1 MIFLIFEKTDG
12 LRVSID
18 CDSIISV
25 DENFDSVI
33 INTITDAHEVIND
46 YEDIL
51 NEIIKYRSNSDVITF
66 SRN

>member
-1 MIFLIFEKTDG
+1 MIFLIFEKPDG

>member
-1 MIFLIFEKTDG
+1 MIFLIFEKPDG

-46 YEDIL
+46 YDDIL

>member
-1 MIFLIFEKTDG
+1 MIFLIFEKPDG
-12 LRVSID
+12 LRLSID

>member
-1 MIFLIFEKTDG
+1 MIFLIFEKPDG

-25 DENFDSVI
+25 DENFDSVT